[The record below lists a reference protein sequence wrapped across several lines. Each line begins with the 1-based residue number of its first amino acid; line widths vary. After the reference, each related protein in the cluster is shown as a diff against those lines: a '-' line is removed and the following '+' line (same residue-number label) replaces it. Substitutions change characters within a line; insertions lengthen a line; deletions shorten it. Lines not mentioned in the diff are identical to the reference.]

1 MHNNNNNNGSPTTNS
16 NNNEILNISSNM
28 LGKTNQNFTDSK
40 NQIVD
45 METTSSVANLLN
57 RKN

>member
-1 MHNNNNNNGSPTTNS
+1 MHNNTSSPTT
-16 NNNEILNISSNM
+16 NNEILNINNTNM

-45 METTSSVANLLN
+45 MESSSSVANLLN

>member
-1 MHNNNNNNGSPTTNS
+1 MHNNINGSPIT
-16 NNNEILNISSNM
+16 NNEILNNSKKT

-45 METTSSVANLLN
+45 MESTSSVVDLLN